1 MDGLI
6 AEYAGGPQSQPNYAT
21 HHATLYASRD
31 PVALDTIAL
40 KRLEEWRARA
50 SLPKIGRLAAYIDFA
65 SQLGL
70 GNSAPDRIEVRNI
83 RD

>member
-1 MDGLI
+1 V
-6 AEYAGGPQSQPNYAT
+6 

-40 KRLEEWRARA
+40 KRLEEWRKRG
-50 SLPKIGRLAAYIDFA
+50 SLRPVGSVAAYIDFA

-70 GNSAPDRIEVRNI
+70 GNSAANRIEVRNI
-83 RD
+83 GR